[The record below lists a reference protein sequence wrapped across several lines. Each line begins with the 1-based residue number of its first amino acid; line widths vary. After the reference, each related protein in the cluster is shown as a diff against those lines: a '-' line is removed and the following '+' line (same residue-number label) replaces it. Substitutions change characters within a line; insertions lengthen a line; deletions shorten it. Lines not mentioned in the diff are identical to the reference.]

1 MLEKGDNFS
10 SLEERFSSFEQAF
23 NWCQRNRYKYKRHSY
38 LFADDLLE
46 RKKYKFYIYG
56 CDCHGADCPNERKFE
71 FQSTGKGTYEI
82 HMFERGLHTTSS
94 SIQKKRGI
102 DPRLLNFIDNL
113 CKDDEAPKDIRY
125 AVLRK
130 AQAGEWGSTEDLIFP
145 SVKQIQYRK
154 QSVKRNN
161 KKYQESNSAF
171 RVQQWTEANLLSS
184 DEQFDSLPVDKMI
197 TSGHLNYTNV
207 NPQPQFEQTVINPPP
222 STSDFIWSSSVLS
235 QNSNYKSCTTQ
246 ESQLQPISTI
256 VCREKPL
263 FEQTLINPPPSTSDF
278 IWSSSVLS
286 QNSNYESCTT
296 QESQLQPIPTI
307 VCRKIAPEEPVVLLT
322 STDPIDSR
330 MLSSIPSSL
339 TTFVDNNS
347 SILTPQRP
355 KIENSIINLSADD
368 KYQKYTDNIISIV
381 DTNDYTAEKKLL
393 LTNRVK
399 EMLKCQFGF
408 QFFSDIFNSYSP
420 HERDNMIIQL
430 QMLNCLKKA
439 SEKPYLKL
447 KMPIFPET
455 TPPLKRYKKTDLYD
469 YEENEDGDEI
479 TYHD

>member
-1 MLEKGDNFS
+1 L
-10 SLEERFSSFEQAF
+10 FE
-23 NWCQRNRYKYKRHSY
+23 
-38 LFADDLLE
+38 
-46 RKKYKFYIYG
+46 
-56 CDCHGADCPNERKFE
+56 
-71 FQSTGKGTYEI
+71 
-82 HMFERGLHTTSS
+82 
-94 SIQKKRGI
+94 IQI
-102 DPRLLNFIDNL
+102 I
-113 CKDDEAPKDIRY
+113 
-125 AVLRK
+125 
-130 AQAGEWGSTEDLIFP
+130 
-145 SVKQIQYRK
+145 
-154 QSVKRNN
+154 
-161 KKYQESNSAF
+161 
-171 RVQQWTEANLLSS
+171 
-184 DEQFDSLPVDKMI
+184 VDKMSLKNLADTLNRNKTSNFDDIIATAKQSEKKNYSIANGQSLFLIKRRDKNRLHLVCKNGKKVGCNFSIVYWLTNCI
-197 TSGHLNYTNV
+197 TMQEFHSCSFSDLLKYPEKVQAQT
-207 NPQPQFEQTVINPPP
+207 QQKFEQSLINPPP

-307 VCRKIAPEEPVVLLT
+307 VCRKIAPEEPVVPLT
-322 STDPIDSR
+322 STDSIDSR

-339 TTFVDNNS
+339 TTFGDDNS

-455 TPPLKRYKKTDLYD
+455 TPSLKRYKKTDLYD

>member
-1 MLEKGDNFS
+1 
-10 SLEERFSSFEQAF
+10 
-23 NWCQRNRYKYKRHSY
+23 
-38 LFADDLLE
+38 
-46 RKKYKFYIYG
+46 
-56 CDCHGADCPNERKFE
+56 
-71 FQSTGKGTYEI
+71 
-82 HMFERGLHTTSS
+82 
-94 SIQKKRGI
+94 
-102 DPRLLNFIDNL
+102 
-113 CKDDEAPKDIRY
+113 
-125 AVLRK
+125 
-130 AQAGEWGSTEDLIFP
+130 
-145 SVKQIQYRK
+145 
-154 QSVKRNN
+154 
-161 KKYQESNSAF
+161 
-171 RVQQWTEANLLSS
+171 
-184 DEQFDSLPVDKMI
+184 
-197 TSGHLNYTNV
+197 
-207 NPQPQFEQTVINPPP
+207 
-222 STSDFIWSSSVLS
+222 
-235 QNSNYKSCTTQ
+235 
-246 ESQLQPISTI
+246 
-256 VCREKPL
+256 
-263 FEQTLINPPPSTSDF
+263 
-278 IWSSSVLS
+278 
-286 QNSNYESCTT
+286 
-296 QESQLQPIPTI
+296 
-307 VCRKIAPEEPVVLLT
+307 
-322 STDPIDSR
+322 

-339 TTFVDNNS
+339 TTFGDDNS